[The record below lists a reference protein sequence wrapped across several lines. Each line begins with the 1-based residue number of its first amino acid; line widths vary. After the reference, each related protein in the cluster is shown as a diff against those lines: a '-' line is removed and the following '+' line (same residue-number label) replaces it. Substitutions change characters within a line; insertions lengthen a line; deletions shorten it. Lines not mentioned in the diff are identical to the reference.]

1 MYAQIISLRYK
12 HARDQSRHNIKLG
25 VTMNVIAYTSLRNG
39 NPLKQTLSLAQ
50 DERIITLW
58 RRIVV
63 GVLLTLVGFQLRS
76 VILAVPPVLPLIQH
90 DLGLSYSETGLLTSL
105 PTLVLACFAWPVG
118 VLAERVGPRL
128 CVSLGLILL
137 ALGTLLRAVWVS
149 AIALFLFTF
158 LLSLGIVL
166 AQTAVPV
173 LIRRWFPNA
182 IGSVAALFSDGLIIG
197 EAVAAGSTLPLMEQ
211 FWGKDG
217 WVATFIFWGL
227 PVFVL
232 LALWLIIA
240 PRASALNVS
249 SPVPEALNAELMHK
263 DKLLSPQ
270 RTGVSALH
278 LGILVG
284 AGSLIYF
291 GMNAWIASYNQ
302 ALHHS
307 SLTPLVLT
315 ILNSAQ
321 LPVSLAITVIA
332 QQVAGRRLPFIV
344 AGVICVCSIMGW
356 IFTPVTLEPLWATLL
371 GGSSAMVFTLGIAL
385 PPLLAAPHE
394 VGRLTGITISLT
406 YAVAFLGPFVGGA
419 LWDIF
424 QIPAISFTP
433 VIVASLALILLGS
446 LLPSRD
452 AFGLPH

>member
-1 MYAQIISLRYK
+1 
-12 HARDQSRHNIKLG
+12 
-25 VTMNVIAYTSLRNG
+25 MNVIAYTSLRNG

-197 EAVAAGSTLPLMEQ
+197 EAVAAGSTLPLMVL
-211 FWGKDG
+211 GKR
-217 WVATFIFWGL
+217 
-227 PVFVL
+227 
-232 LALWLIIA
+232 WLG
-240 PRASALNVS
+240 RN
-249 SPVPEALNAELMHK
+249 
-263 DKLLSPQ
+263 
-270 RTGVSALH
+270 
-278 LGILVG
+278 
-284 AGSLIYF
+284 IY
-291 GMNAWIASYNQ
+291 
-302 ALHHS
+302 
-307 SLTPLVLT
+307 
-315 ILNSAQ
+315 
-321 LPVSLAITVIA
+321 
-332 QQVAGRRLPFIV
+332 
-344 AGVICVCSIMGW
+344 
-356 IFTPVTLEPLWATLL
+356 LL
-371 GGSSAMVFTLGIAL
+371 GTTRVRATCAL
-385 PPLLAAPHE
+385 AYHCSTCICIE
-394 VGRLTGITISLT
+394 RLISC
-406 YAVAFLGPFVGGA
+406 P
-419 LWDIF
+419 
-424 QIPAISFTP
+424 
-433 VIVASLALILLGS
+433 
-446 LLPSRD
+446 
-452 AFGLPH
+452 